1 MNGKQVLIDALNQV
15 QPDDDVIVAIHRPM
29 NDNTTHQYVVQSEME
44 FVKVL
49 GILESAKQVIQEQE

>member
-1 MNGKQVLIDALNQV
+1 VNGKQVLIDALNKV
-15 QPDDDVIVAIHRPM
+15 QSDDDVIVTLHRRM

-49 GILESAKQVIQEQE
+49 GILENAKQILQEQE